1 MDYKDLVG
9 FYKKLGSTQSSLEK
23 TSILSDLFSGK
34 DDRELEIL
42 VKLCM
47 GRIFSA
53 WKDED
58 IGISSKLMVKA
69 LKKVSGSGEKAI
81 NQEWKSTG
89 DLGKTAE
96 NLLGRKRQQTFAV
109 RKLTVEKVHEN
120 LKAVADFEGSGSQSR
135 KIDNISELLS
145 MANPEEAKYIVRTVL
160 RNMRLGVG
168 EGIVR
173 DAILEAFF
181 PIILDIKDAMGE
193 DIREKDVLIDKK
205 VSNDFLEEEKEFEP
219 EIFNFGSVK
228 ISEIEYDRF
237 DVIILDKTDA
247 RKLYSYLKDAVQ
259 HGYDVTNDFG
269 DVAVTAKNR
278 GIKGLLGLEMKI
290 FRPVNAMLAKKV
302 DTIKEGFETVGKPA
316 GVDYKYD
323 GMRAQLHKKDDE
335 VKVFTRRLDDVTE
348 QFPDVEKAVKEFV
361 KSDECIIDSELVAY
375 DPDDGSTVPFQK
387 LSKRIKR
394 KYDIDEMVEN
404 IPVEIRPFDIIY
416 LEKAL
421 IKRKYSE
428 RFEKLES
435 IIEEENDVIRL
446 VDRMVTDNEED
457 VNSMQQRSLSEGQE
471 GIMMKNLDAEYK
483 PGSRVGYMVKL
494 KPVMETLDLVIIGA
508 EWSEGRRSGWLGS
521 LTMGC
526 KDDDGNYLEVG
537 KLATGLTDKQLE
549 EITNR
554 LEPLIVEED
563 GRQVKVSPEVV
574 VEAEFE
580 EIQKS
585 PTYTSGFAL
594 RFPRLK
600 RFRDDKEDADS
611 IEKVARLYKSQN

>member
-1 MDYKDLVG
+1 MDYSNLVD

-23 TSILSDLFSGK
+23 TAILSDLFSGR

-89 DLGKTAE
+89 DLGETAE
-96 NLLGRKRQQTFAV
+96 NILGRKRQQTFAV
-109 RKLTVEKVHEN
+109 SKLTVEKVHEN
-120 LKAVADFEGSGSQSR
+120 LKEIADFEGSGSQSR
-135 KIDNISELLS
+135 KIDNISEILS
-145 MANPEEAKYIVRTVL
+145 MAKPEEAKYIVRTVL

-181 PIILDIKDAMGE
+181 PSILEITEASE
-193 DIREKDVLIDKK
+193 EKFNGKRVLVGKK
-205 VSNDFLEEEKEFEP
+205 VSQKFLEEKRDVEHETFDFELS
-219 EIFNFGSVK
+219 EM
-228 ISEIEYDRF
+228 SEIDFDRF
-237 DVIILDKTDA
+237 DFIVLDKSDA
-247 RKLYSYLKDAVQ
+247 KNLYSYLKEAVQ

-269 DVAVTAKNR
+269 DVAVTAKNK
-278 GIKGLLGLEMKI
+278 GIKGLRGLEMKI

-302 DTIKEGFETVGKPA
+302 DTIGEGFETVGKPA

-323 GMRAQLHKKDDE
+323 GMRAQIHKKGDE
-335 VKVFTRRLDDVTE
+335 VKIFTRRLDDVTE

-361 KSDECIIDSELVAY
+361 DTDECIIDSEIVAY
-375 DPDDGSTVPFQK
+375 DPDDGSMVPFQR

-394 KYDIDEMVEN
+394 KYDIEDIVN
-404 IPVEIRPFDIIY
+404 KIPVEVRPFDILY
-416 LEKAL
+416 LRKAL
-421 IKRKYSE
+421 IKEKYSE
-428 RFEKLES
+428 RFLKLEK
-435 IIEEENDVIRL
+435 IVEEKEGVIRL
-446 VDRMVTDNEED
+446 VDRIVTDDEED
-457 VNSMQQRSLSEGQE
+457 VNAMQQRSLSEGQE

-526 KDDDGNYLEVG
+526 RDEDGNYLEVG
-537 KLATGLTDKQLE
+537 KLATGLTDEQLE